1 MLKYKKLISVFEDD
15 PDDDRGAD
23 ECTDGIDR
31 ECVAVGRELAH
42 DVAQEQERCA
52 NEHRARNGEL
62 VVGCLQQTTNQM
74 RHSHAD
80 ESNWSSECCSGTSQ
94 EGNSND
100 D

>member
-42 DVAQEQERCA
+42 DVAKQEERCA
-52 NEHRARNGEL
+52 NEHRTWDGEL
-62 VVGCLQQTTNQM
+62 VVRGF
-74 RHSHAD
+74 
-80 ESNWSSECCSGTSQ
+80 E
-94 EGNSND
+94 
-100 D
+100 